1 VGLAQ
6 RTSPHVTTKLE
17 VKKKKLEVK
26 KIQAISV
33 RATHV
38 TNVPRKKKHS

>member
-6 RTSPHVTTKLE
+6 RTTPHVTT
-17 VKKKKLEVK
+17 KLEVK

-38 TNVPRKKKHS
+38 TNVPRKKNIHDF

>member
-6 RTSPHVTTKLE
+6 RTSPYVTTKLE
-17 VKKKKLEVK
+17 VKN
-26 KIQAISV
+26 IQAISV

-38 TNVPRKKKHS
+38 TNVPRKKTFMIFKR